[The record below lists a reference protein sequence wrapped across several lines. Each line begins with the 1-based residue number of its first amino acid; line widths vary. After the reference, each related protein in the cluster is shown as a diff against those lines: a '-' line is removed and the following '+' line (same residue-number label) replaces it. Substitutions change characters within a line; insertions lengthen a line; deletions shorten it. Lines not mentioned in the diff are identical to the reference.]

1 MTDLRNY
8 RSLRL
13 LAADE
18 EDLKVISAC
27 LQDAVAKVGDFAW
40 LPGERR
46 FAFVANRFL
55 WEAGGDKRVGPFWRT
70 RVGAHFGDVR
80 EVKRQNIRSAP
91 KDAVV
96 ELLAIRFEPA
106 EAGAGAVLLDFAG
119 GGVIRLDV
127 DAINAE
133 MHDLSEPW
141 RTQSKPAHSD

>member
-8 RSLRL
+8 KTLRL

-18 EDLKVISAC
+18 DDLKVISAC
-27 LQDAVAKVGDFAW
+27 LQDAVAKVGDFVW

-70 RVGAHFGDVR
+70 RVGAHFDDVR
-80 EVKRQNIRSAP
+80 EVKRQNIRSEP

-96 ELLAIRFEPA
+96 ELLAIRFEGA
-106 EAGAGAVLLDFAG
+106 EDGAGAILLDFAG
-119 GGVIRLDV
+119 GGVIRLTV

-141 RTQSKPAHSD
+141 RTQSKPVHNA

>member
-8 RSLRL
+8 RALRL

-18 EDLKVISAC
+18 EDLKIISTC
-27 LQDAVAKVGDFAW
+27 LQDAVAKIGDFAW
-40 LPGERR
+40 LPAERR

-55 WEAGGDKRVGPFWRT
+55 WEAGGDKRVGPYWRT

-80 EVKRQNIRSAP
+80 EVKRLNLRSEP
-91 KDAVV
+91 KDAVI
-96 ELLAIRFEPA
+96 ELLAIRFE
-106 EAGAGAVLLDFAG
+106 AGEDGGGVILLDFAG
-119 GGVIRLDV
+119 GGVIRLTV

-141 RTQSKPAHSD
+141 RTTSKPAHSV

>member
-8 RSLRL
+8 KALRL

-40 LPGERR
+40 LPHERR

-55 WEAGGDKRVGPFWRT
+55 WEAGGDKGAGPFWRT

-80 EVKRQNIRSAP
+80 EVKRLNIRPEP
-91 KDAVV
+91 KDAIV
-96 ELLAIRFEPA
+96 ELLAIRFEKA
-106 EAGAGAVLLDFAG
+106 EDGAGAILLDFAG
-119 GGVIRLDV
+119 GGAVRLEV
-127 DAINAE
+127 DAINVE

-141 RTQSKPAHSD
+141 RTRSKPAHKV